1 MGVLYIDENRVTIKA
16 KDEGVVG
23 KSYELNGEKFQL
35 VNEAILREMV
45 KNGDDVTM
53 VVTSKVTDMSY
64 MFNGAKRFN
73 RDIRSWDVSSV
84 SNMSYMFNEA
94 KRFNGNI
101 GDWDVSSVTNMS
113 YMFSWAK
120 NFNQDI
126 GDWDVSNVTDM
137 SYMFGWAKNFNQ
149 DIGDWDVS
157 NVIKCAGFFF
167 NSLYRRRPKFTECD
181 PTGF

>member
-1 MGVLYIDENRVTIKA
+1 MGVLYLDENRVTIKS

-35 VNEAILREMV
+35 VNEAILRKMV
-45 KNGDDVTM
+45 ENKDDVTM
-53 VVTSKVTDMSY
+53 VVTSKVTDMSN
-64 MFNGAKRFN
+64 MFSGAKRFN

-84 SNMSYMFNEA
+84 TNMSNMFNGA
-94 KRFNGNI
+94 KRFNGAI

-113 YMFSWAK
+113 NMFNGAK
-120 NFNQDI
+120 KFNGDI

-157 NVIKCAGFFF
+157 NVTKCAGFFF
-167 NSLYRRRPKFTECD
+167 HSSYRRRPKFTECD
-181 PTGF
+181 PTRF